1 MPDAKRDHEVG
12 RSRSRHAEALPVLMS
27 VDAVSEV
34 LGVPKATLYR
44 WHSMTTRERQVGP
57 RAFRVGR
64 HLRYLQEDVAAY
76 IHAQRESVF

>member
-1 MPDAKRDHEVG
+1 MQKTNRNHEG
-12 RSRSRHAEALPVLMS
+12 TRTTQIAELMS
-27 VDAVSEV
+27 VDDVSHV

-64 HLRYLQEDVAAY
+64 HLRYLQEDVTAY
-76 IHAQRESVF
+76 IHAQRGSLS

>member
-1 MPDAKRDHEVG
+1 MQQTNREHED
-12 RSRSRHAEALPVLMS
+12 RRTTHNAELPVLMS
-27 VDAVSEV
+27 VDDVSHV

-64 HLRYLQEDVAAY
+64 HLRYLQEDLTAY
-76 IHAQRESVF
+76 IHAQRGSVS

>member
-1 MPDAKRDHEVG
+1 MQQTNREHEG
-12 RSRSRHAEALPVLMS
+12 RRTTPVAELPVLMS
-27 VDAVSEV
+27 VDDVSHV

-64 HLRYLQEDVAAY
+64 HLRRGQEDVTAY
-76 IHAQRESVF
+76 IHAQRGGVS